1 MPNLSPNPSSIA
13 TEQQDAKRDSTQR
26 YHQASLADEI
36 QKPMEIAE
44 NNQDLFLGTEEL
56 LDALPKVWTR
66 GILYSLL
73 GFLVLALPWS
83 IYAKIDET
91 GSAKGR
97 IEPKG
102 ATQKLD
108 TEVGGTVTAVKVKE
122 GDVVK
127 AGQVLLE
134 FDSEIL
140 RSHIQEARAKLIGL
154 KNQRGQLEILKNQL
168 QVTINIQQQQNQS
181 QELEKLA
188 KVSQARQDFEARKNS
203 YNVEKLEKQASL
215 TQVEQQI
222 GVSQN
227 DEQSAQSRL
236 QIDTK
241 QVERFNSLVA
251 DGAVSLKQVDEL
263 RKEEQES
270 KRLYAKSKTDVKR
283 AYLRLTEEAN
293 RYQASINKLDS
304 DIKQANLRLQ
314 EEENSYQSLL
324 KNGKLT
330 ILKNEQQLKDL
341 QTQLTTNQ
349 SEIAQTTSQI
359 QSLMLQ
365 LQQKVVISPT
375 DGVIFEFPVSKSGA
389 VLQPGQRVAQ
399 IAPKGVDFILNAQMP
414 SQDSGFLKVG
424 MPVKIK
430 FDAYPFQEH
439 GIIPGKV
446 TKISPNSKINKT
458 PQGEIDTFDLEITLE
473 QQYIQNGDKP
483 IPITAG
489 QTANAEVIV
498 RQRRV
503 IDFAIEPFQ
512 KLQKGGLEI

>member
-1 MPNLSPNPSSIA
+1 MPITQEQYDATKHQLSS
-13 TEQQDAKRDSTQR
+13 DRTQP
-26 YHQASLADEI
+26 YHQASVAKEI
-36 QKPMEIAE
+36 QQPLERVE
-44 NNQDLFLGTEEL
+44 SEQDLFPGTEEL

-66 GILYSLL
+66 GLLYTLL
-73 GFLVLALPWS
+73 GFLLLALPWS
-83 IYAKIDET
+83 VYAKIDET
-91 GSAKGR
+91 GSARGR

-127 AGQVLLE
+127 SGQVLLE
-134 FDSEIL
+134 FDAEIL

-168 QVTINIQQQQNQS
+168 QVTINVQQQQNQS

-188 KVSQARQDFEARKNS
+188 KVSQAKQDLEARKNS
-203 YNVEKLEKQASL
+203 YNLEKLEKQALL
-215 TQVEQQI
+215 TQVQQQI
-222 GVSQN
+222 GVSQT

-236 QIDTK
+236 GIDTK

-251 DGAVSLKQVDEL
+251 DGAVSLMQIDQL

-270 KRLYAKSKTDVKR
+270 KRLYAKAQTDVKQ
-283 AYLRLTEEAN
+283 AHLRLTEAAN
-293 RYQASINKLDS
+293 RYQANMNKLES

-314 EEENSYQSLL
+314 EEENSYQSLV
-324 KNGKLT
+324 KNGKLA

-341 QTQLTTNQ
+341 QAQLTANQ

-365 LQQKVVISPT
+365 IQQRVVTSPI
-375 DGVIFEFPVSKSGA
+375 DGVIFELPVSKSGA

-399 IAPKGVDFILNAQMP
+399 IAPKDVGFVLNAQMP

-446 TKISPNSKINKT
+446 TRISPNSKTNKT

-483 IPITAG
+483 IPIRAG

-512 KLQKGGLEI
+512 KLRKGGLEM